1 MLRFFKTIR
10 LKLLTN
16 NNIKKYLLYAIGEI
30 VLVVIGILIALKINN
45 WNNGQIEK
53 LDEIQT
59 YTDVKEQI
67 NQNLEEI
74 SKLETLNDYYKSL
87 YESGNRIISNNKRES
102 IDTLAFIAMNLS
114 QYSDFHG
121 NENIY
126 ETLVNSGNIKLL
138 KNTEIQKKIQNLEN
152 TYRFINKLEDIQW
165 EIIIMELSPELKGV
179 INYSN
184 FQIVKPEKL
193 FSVELQNIIIES
205 IYITAGKDSIYN
217 RAIKEIKAIDS
228 LIVSELSTYK
238 D

>member
-1 MLRFFKTIR
+1 MFRFFRTIR
-10 LKLLTN
+10 LNLLTN

-45 WNNGQIEK
+45 WNNVQIEK
-53 LDEIQT
+53 LEEIKT

-67 NQNLEEI
+67 QQNLEEI
-74 SKLETLNDYYKSL
+74 TKLESLNAYYKSL
-87 YESGNRIISNNKRES
+87 YDRGNRIISNKQYKS
-102 IDTLAFIAMNLS
+102 IDTLAYIAMNLS

-121 NENIY
+121 NDNLY
-126 ETLVNSGNIKLL
+126 ESLVNSGDIKLI
-138 KNTEIQKKIQNLEN
+138 KNSDIQKKLQNLES
-152 TYRFINKLEDIQW
+152 TYRYINKLEDIQW

-217 RAIKEIKAIDS
+217 RALNEIKTIDS
-228 LIVSELSTYK
+228 LIDLELSTYK